1 MKKKEYMIPQ
11 SQVVML
17 QSHGNLLI
25 VSGEGNS
32 RTVTTSEEAYDSS
45 QGETY

>member
-17 QSHGNLLI
+17 QSHGNLLT
-25 VSGEGNS
+25 VSGQGDSNN
-32 RTVTTSEEAYDSS
+32 RTVTTEGDYDGSSE
-45 QGETY
+45 TF